1 MSKFKWKICN
11 LSYRDGLGGPC
22 RQDTSTLQVSAQ
34 KTAKKVWASL
44 HHLRAS
50 TKVEASNS
58 TLHQKDANAFPQL
71 CAVTHELS
79 SSAAAGPVCF
89 IGGFTGQELGKPGDV
104 DGARGSDSL
113 SYGCEALLDLALHG
127 L

>member
-1 MSKFKWKICN
+1 MK
-11 LSYRDGLGGPC
+11 P
-22 RQDTSTLQVSAQ
+22 
-34 KTAKKVWASL
+34 
-44 HHLRAS
+44 
-50 TKVEASNS
+50 SNS

-79 SSAAAGPVCF
+79 SSAAAGSVCF
-89 IGGFTGQELGKPGDV
+89 IGGFTCQELGEPGDL
-104 DGARGSDSL
+104 DGAGGSDSP